1 MLSLKKICKT
11 YSSKDIE
18 VNALNNINLQFRNSE
33 FVSILGKSGSGKTTL
48 LNIIGGLDDYT
59 SGDLIINGRST
70 KEYNDNDWDVYR
82 NHKVGFVFQ
91 SYNLIPHQTALA
103 NVELALTIS
112 GIDKNKRKKIAIEAL
127 KKVGLEDQINKLP
140 HQMSGGQIQRIAIA
154 RALVN
159 NPDIV
164 LADEPTGALD
174 TKTSKQI
181 MDILKEVAE
190 DRLVI
195 MVTHNPELAE
205 KYSTRI
211 IKLSDGKITD
221 DSNPYNDETKI
232 INTKKSKSKKNFM
245 SFKTALGLSI
255 NNLLTKKG
263 RTILTSFAGAI
274 GIIGIALVLSISNGV
289 QNYIKSVEE
298 DTLSTYPILIE
309 QSSIDTTSL
318 LSSFTN
324 NTDDEDIEEGVIK
337 VNNIIGNMVTLMTQK
352 IDYNDLEEFKKYV
365 EDNQNTI
372 NKYINAIQYSY
383 NIDLQIYKNASE
395 VTKLNPINIFSS
407 FSSSSNST
415 LSNYGSNT
423 FVELLDNDNL
433 LKDQYEILT
442 GKLPENYDEVVLI
455 VDKNNKISDYTAY
468 HLGLKDTSELDFLMQ
483 RIAGGE
489 NIEFDDLYY
498 TYDDLLNLSFKV
510 VLNTDFYKKVNGH
523 YINMENDEDYMQK
536 IINNSLDI
544 KIVGI
549 VKINDSSVLSSSSNY
564 GQIGYKKSL
573 MEYIINKNN
582 ESEIGKEQLDNPDIN
597 VLTGTKFSTEK
608 FDYDSLTNEQK
619 KYISS
624 LSTEELT
631 NLMAQYNNTYQT
643 NLELLGLADLNNPS
657 SISFYPKDFNSKDKI
672 KEFIE
677 DYNNKV
683 TDAGQED
690 KVITYNDYVGLL
702 MNSVTT
708 IVNVI
713 SYVLIAFVSV
723 SLIVSSIMIGI
734 ITYISVLERTKEIGI
749 LRAIGASKKDIS
761 RVFNAETFIVGLLS
775 GTIGIVVTLLLNIP
789 INHLI
794 YKLADINNIAS
805 LPIFGAIILI
815 FISVVLTL
823 IAGLIPSSMASKKD
837 PVEALRSE

>member
-1 MLSLKKICKT
+1 
-11 YSSKDIE
+11 
-18 VNALNNINLQFRNSE
+18 
-33 FVSILGKSGSGKTTL
+33 
-48 LNIIGGLDDYT
+48 
-59 SGDLIINGRST
+59 
-70 KEYNDNDWDVYR
+70 
-82 NHKVGFVFQ
+82 
-91 SYNLIPHQTALA
+91 
-103 NVELALTIS
+103 
-112 GIDKNKRKKIAIEAL
+112 
-127 KKVGLEDQINKLP
+127 
-140 HQMSGGQIQRIAIA
+140 
-154 RALVN
+154 
-159 NPDIV
+159 
-164 LADEPTGALD
+164 
-174 TKTSKQI
+174 
-181 MDILKEVAE
+181 
-190 DRLVI
+190 
-195 MVTHNPELAE
+195 
-205 KYSTRI
+205 
-211 IKLSDGKITD
+211 
-221 DSNPYNDETKI
+221 
-232 INTKKSKSKKNFM
+232 
-245 SFKTALGLSI
+245 
-255 NNLLTKKG
+255 
-263 RTILTSFAGAI
+263 
-274 GIIGIALVLSISNGV
+274 
-289 QNYIKSVEE
+289 
-298 DTLSTYPILIE
+298 
-309 QSSIDTTSL
+309 
-318 LSSFTN
+318 
-324 NTDDEDIEEGVIK
+324 
-337 VNNIIGNMVTLMTQK
+337 
-352 IDYNDLEEFKKYV
+352 
-365 EDNQNTI
+365 
-372 NKYINAIQYSY
+372 
-383 NIDLQIYKNASE
+383 
-395 VTKLNPINIFSS
+395 
-407 FSSSSNST
+407 
-415 LSNYGSNT
+415 
-423 FVELLDNDNL
+423 
-433 LKDQYEILT
+433 
-442 GKLPENYDEVVLI
+442 
-455 VDKNNKISDYTAY
+455 
-468 HLGLKDTSELDFLMQ
+468 MQ

-761 RVFNAETFIVGLLS
+761 RVFNAETCIVGLLS